1 MDYGPSLLERDA
13 EVGRMRGLFAAA
25 ARGQGGVVL
34 IEGPAGIGKSALA
47 GAARRLGRTAG
58 CRVVGARG
66 SRLEQRFG
74 YGVLRQLVEPVV
86 LGADTAQRVRLLR
99 GPAHRALTLLDS
111 HLDSRL
117 GGPVPGDLGAFHV
130 LARLLVNLAK
140 AGPVALVVDDVH
152 WADDLSLRV
161 FLHMLPGMAESP
173 MAVVLAGRPSAAPG
187 PFAELAADPA
197 VTVLRPAPLTP
208 AGTAALVRAVG
219 GEAAD
224 TRLFAACHR
233 LTGGNPLFVR
243 ELAAAAGAAGGPAAE
258 GDEQALRALGGPALS
273 RWMGA
278 VLAHLTPEAVRV
290 AQVCAVL
297 GEEAEPRLAAEL
309 AGGPETLA
317 RGRDEL
323 VAAGVLRGGGRLE
336 FVHDLTRHAV
346 YSGIAV
352 VERSRLHRRAAELLA
367 DGRPSPLVATHLLE
381 TLPSGDEWV
390 VDTLV
395 AAAEHAA
402 SRGAPRSALAFLER
416 ALQEPPAPQAI
427 AGLVRMAGEIAHW
440 FDWPAAIGYL
450 RRAAALA
457 PDAAARAE
465 VTELFGR
472 AVVLN
477 GRSADAI
484 TLMENAL
491 AELGDGHAELDHRL
505 RTQIIAAAVAEL
517 DLRHTGAQH
526 LAVLSAAPRLSDEV
540 RCQLDAFTAYW
551 TAVIDLDRDAAVSAA
566 LRVLRRR
573 SFGVA
578 DQNASAPLPY
588 LVLIDADHD
597 DALRQLDRDW
607 SAANE
612 AGSTY
617 LAALIGYLRVHALV
631 SRGHL
636 AEAEADVR
644 QTLRLIDRV
653 RPPLARVYT
662 GEALA
667 DVHLAQG
674 RLAAAAEALARTSAD
689 VPSYKA
695 LHCRLDL
702 LAARLDL
709 AHGRAEQAVR
719 RAEQVGRRLVADG
732 WLNPAPCPWRTV
744 AALGKHALGAR
755 DAAMALAAED
765 LDLARR
771 WGAPRALGRAL
782 RVAATVTGGRAEP
795 ELLEEAV
802 RVLRAGPARLELATA
817 LHAFGRRTWQRHP
830 QAGRAALTEALRLA
844 EECGAAGLARRARSA
859 LTEAGTRPPEP
870 HGARLTPGEWRVA
883 RLAARGRTNR
893 QIAQELNVTP
903 KTVETHLG
911 NIYRKLGVRNRTAM
925 ARALATTDLDHPD

>member
-13 EVGRMRGLFAAA
+13 EVGRMRELFAAA

-58 CRVVGARG
+58 CRVLGARG
-66 SRLEQRFG
+66 SRLEQRSG
-74 YGVLRQLVEPVV
+74 YGVLRQLVEPVL

-99 GPAHRALTLLDS
+99 GPAHRALALLDS
-111 HLDSRL
+111 HLD
-117 GGPVPGDLGAFHV
+117 GPAPGDPGAFHV
-130 LARLLVNLAK
+130 LYRLLVNVAK

-152 WADDLSLRV
+152 WADDPSLRV
-161 FLHMLPGMAESP
+161 FLHMLPGMAELP
-173 MAVVLAGRPSAAPG
+173 LAMVLAGRPAAAPG
-187 PFAELAADPA
+187 PCSELAADPA

-208 AGTAALVRAVG
+208 AATARLVRAVN

-224 TRLFAACHR
+224 TRLCAACHR

-243 ELAAAAGAAGGPAAE
+243 ELAAAAAAAGGTAAE
-258 GDEQALRALGGPALS
+258 GDEEALRALGGPALS
-273 RWMGA
+273 QWMGA
-278 VLAHLTPEAVRV
+278 VLAHLTPDAVRV
-290 AQVCAVL
+290 AQTCAVL
-297 GEEAEPRLAAEL
+297 GEEADPQLVAEL
-309 AGGPETLA
+309 AGGPETLT
-317 RGRDEL
+317 RGQDEL
-323 VAAGVLRGGGRLE
+323 VAAGVLRGGGRPE
-336 FVHDLTRHAV
+336 FVHALTRHAV

-367 DGRPSPLVATHLLE
+367 AGQPAPLVATHLLE
-381 TLPSGDEWV
+381 TLPSGDAWV

-395 AAAEHAA
+395 AAANHAS

-416 ALQEPPAPQAI
+416 ALQEPPTPQAT
-427 AGLVRMAGEIAHW
+427 AELVRMAGRIAYW

-457 PDAAARAE
+457 PDAAGRAEITELLARA
-465 VTELFGR
+465 VI
-472 AVVLN
+472 LN
-477 GRSADAI
+477 GRNADAI
-484 TLMENAL
+484 ALLENAL
-491 AELGDGHAELDHRL
+491 TELGDGHAELEHRL

-526 LAVLSAAPRLSDEV
+526 LAVLSAAPRLGDEV
-540 RCQLDAFTAYW
+540 RCKLDAFTAFR

-566 LRVLRRR
+566 LRVLRLR
-573 SFGVA
+573 SSGMA
-578 DQNASAPLPY
+578 YQDASSSLPY

-597 DALRQLDRDW
+597 DALRHLDHDW
-607 SAANE
+607 SAARE
-612 AGSTY
+612 AGSSY
-617 LAALIGYLRVHALV
+617 LAAPIGYLRVHALL

-636 AEAEADVR
+636 AEAEAGIR
-644 QTLRLIDRV
+644 QAVRLIGRV
-653 RPPLARVYT
+653 PVPLAPVYG
-662 GEALA
+662 GEILA
-667 DVHLAQG
+667 EAHLAQG
-674 RLAAAAEALARTSAD
+674 RPAAAAEALARASAE
-689 VPSYKA
+689 VPPYKA
-695 LHCRLDL
+695 LRCRLDL
-702 LAARLDL
+702 LAARVDL

-719 RAEQVGRRLVADG
+719 QAEQVGRRLLADG
-732 WLNPAPCPWRTV
+732 WLNPASHPWRMV
-744 AALGKHALGAR
+744 AALGKHVLGTR
-755 DAAMALAAED
+755 DAALALAAED

-771 WGAPRALGRAL
+771 WGAPRTLGRAL

-802 RVLRAGPARLELATA
+802 RVLRTGPARLELATA

-830 QAGRAALTEALRLA
+830 QAGRAALAEALRLA
-844 EECGAAGLARRARSA
+844 EECGAAELARRARTA
-859 LTEAGTRPPEP
+859 LSEAGTRPPEP
-870 HGARLTPGEWRVA
+870 HGAGLTPGEWRVA

-911 NIYRKLGVRNRTAM
+911 SVYRKLGVRNRTAM
-925 ARALATTDLDHPD
+925 ARALAATDLDRPD